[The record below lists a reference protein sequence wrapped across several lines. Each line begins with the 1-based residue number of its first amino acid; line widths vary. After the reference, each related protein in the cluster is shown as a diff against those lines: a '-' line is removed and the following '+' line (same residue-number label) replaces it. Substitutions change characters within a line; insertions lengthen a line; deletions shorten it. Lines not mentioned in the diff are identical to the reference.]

1 MRAYSTLL
9 FMLVPFVA
17 LAQTPPANLPSPLTQ
32 DLIRDRQERLLE
44 EQQQRLQELQQL
56 PGKRAEPT
64 APPAPEDERCFAIE
78 QIEISGASLLSKA
91 DRSAILAPF
100 ADSCLGVS

>member
-32 DLIRDRQERLLE
+32 DLIRDR
-44 EQQQRLQELQQL
+44 
-56 PGKRAEPT
+56 
-64 APPAPEDERCFAIE
+64 
-78 QIEISGASLLSKA
+78 
-91 DRSAILAPF
+91 
-100 ADSCLGVS
+100 

>member
-1 MRAYSTLL
+1 ML
-9 FMLVPFVA
+9 FRNGPAAVCLCLSSWSMAVS
-17 LAQTPPANLPSPLTQ
+17 AQTPPNLPTNLPSPLTQ
-32 DLIRDRQERLLE
+32 DLIRDRQERLLD

-78 QIEISGASLLSKA
+78 QIEISGASLLS
-91 DRSAILAPF
+91 
-100 ADSCLGVS
+100 